1 MIYLFAILALTIAV
15 IVGYQIYSAVS
26 NDQKKIDHET
36 EEEPTVL
43 DNRIDY
49 TVSEPETFRYDEIK
63 WESTA
68 TVESTIDYTLAG
80 TTVTQAVELKEE
92 KPKKK
97 KSYYKKRDKK
107 STGEKA
113 APKMKAK
120 VSKKKGGKDDLLLS

>member
-15 IVGYQIYSAVS
+15 IVGYQIFSAVS
-26 NDQKKIDHET
+26 KDQKKIDREM

-43 DNRIDY
+43 DNGIDY
-49 TVSEPETFRYDEIK
+49 TTSEPETFKYDEIK

-80 TTVTQAVELKEE
+80 TTVTQVVEVKEE

-97 KSYYKKRDKK
+97 KSYYKKKDKK
-107 STGEKA
+107 SSGEKA

-120 VSKKKGGKDDLLLS
+120 GPKKKGGKDDLLLS

>member
-49 TVSEPETFRYDEIK
+49 TVSEPETFKYDEIK

-80 TTVTQAVELKEE
+80 TTVTQAVEVKEE

-107 STGEKA
+107 STGEKP

-120 VSKKKGGKDDLLLS
+120 GSKKKGGKDDLLLS

>member
-26 NDQKKIDHET
+26 NDQKKIDHEM
-36 EEEPTVL
+36 EDEPAVL
-43 DNRIDY
+43 DNGIDY
-49 TVSEPETFRYDEIK
+49 TVSEPETFKYDEIK

-80 TTVTQAVELKEE
+80 TTVTQAVEVKEE

-120 VSKKKGGKDDLLLS
+120 GSKKKGGKDDLLLS